1 MNNLI
6 IALIAVLVL
15 AMFLIVFRISN
26 LASILRNKNR
36 KEDEIDVA
44 SNNFHAYLFLLLPL
58 AGGIWAFWYASQ
70 HLTLW
75 GQPDGAVHGAEYDW
89 LSKIAHII
97 IILMFLVT
105 NAGLF
110 YFAFKYRHKKG
121 YKATFYPDNTKL
133 EVVWTI
139 VPAIILTV
147 LVITG
152 QRLWSRVTKDAPE
165 NAVQI
170 EVMGKQFNWIAR
182 YPGSDNKFGG
192 YNFRYTDDVNEMG
205 LDFTDKN
212 VNDDFQATELVLV
225 KGKPI
230 SLKIR
235 ARDVLH
241 SVSFPHFRQKMDAVP
256 GQPTKMWFIP
266 TKTTQEMREEL
277 RKNPEYLKPDPST
290 TKGDPKD
297 VKARWETFDYELVC
311 QEICGRG
318 HFSMRMRVLVLDEK
332 EYNAWLAKQEPFV
345 KKNQEY
351 VAEAIKRQT
360 KMKQAEG
367 KAEVQEEQSII
378 KPVSIKN

>member
-6 IALIAVLVL
+6 IGSIVLLVL
-15 AMFLIVFRISN
+15 IVFFVVFRISN
-26 LASILRNKNR
+26 LVSILKNKGKNA
-36 KEDEIDVA
+36 DEIDVA
-44 SNNFHAYLFLLLPL
+44 SNNVHAYLFLLLPL
-58 AGGIWAFWYASQ
+58 AGTIWVFWYAGQ

-75 GQPDGAVHGAEYDW
+75 GQPDAAVHGADYDW

-97 IILMFLVT
+97 IIMMFLVT
-105 NAGLF
+105 NTALF
-110 YFAFKYRHKKG
+110 YFAFKYRHKKD
-121 YKATFYPDNTKL
+121 YKATFYPDNSKL
-133 EVVWTI
+133 EVIWTI

-147 LVITG
+147 LVFTG
-152 QRLWSRVTKDAPE
+152 QRLWSRITKDAPE

-182 YPGSDNKFGG
+182 YPGADNKFGG
-192 YNFRYTDDVNEMG
+192 YNFRYTDEVNELG

-225 KGKPI
+225 KGKPV

-277 RKNPEYLKPDPST
+277 RKNPEYLKPDPAT
-290 TKGDPKD
+290 TKGNPED

-318 HFSMRMRVLVLDEK
+318 HFSMRMRVVVLDEK
-332 EYNAWLAKQEPFV
+332 EYNEWIAKQEPFV
-345 KKNQEY
+345 KRNREY

-360 KMKQAEG
+360 KMKQAAGQALENENL
-367 KAEVQEEQSII
+367 A
-378 KPVSIKN
+378 KPVSYN